1 MAEFKND
8 EDFLFGASSEKEN
21 EELAFLNKES
31 KNQDGIYRPRPEDS
45 ADPRGTG
52 YRAIIRFLRNVYKDG
67 SGAGP
72 AAIQKHVH
80 YADFKNYPEL
90 SGYYDCEKNTS
101 KQTPCPLCTTYWKL
115 NKSNNSADVENSK
128 LIKRS
133 TKYYSYI
140 MVIEDEQHPE
150 LVGKILVYP
159 YGTKILE
166 KINAEKNGE
175 VSEDG
180 SKCNVFDFVT
190 GKDFRLVIKIKK
202 TPPPDGRPGPPVDMP
217 NYDTSTFLTSTPLK
231 IFSEKSQKFV
241 TPPVE
246 IIDGKPAITDKKWQ
260 AKIKEVLMNR
270 PDNVDLS
277 NHAPKPL
284 TDEQRANVE
293 RIISILTGN
302 EVVKAER
309 VAKTS
314 SERAPVNIV
323 DDDIDSIF
331 DFDDEDDDGI

>member
-1 MAEFKND
+1 MAEFKD
-8 EDFLFGASSEKEN
+8 EDFLFGASNEKES

-31 KNQDGIYRPRPEDS
+31 KNQDGIYRPRLEDA
-45 ADPRGTG
+45 ADPRGSG
-52 YRAIIRFLRNVYKDG
+52 YRAIIRFLRNVYRDG
-67 SGAGP
+67 SGTGP

-90 SGYYDCEKNTS
+90 SGYYDCEKNAS

-115 NKSNNSADVENSK
+115 NKSNNNADVENSK

-133 TKYYSYI
+133 TKYYSYVMI
-140 MVIEDEQHPE
+140 IEDEQHPE
-150 LVGKILVYP
+150 LVGKILIYP
-159 YGTKILE
+159 YGAKIKE
-166 KINAEKNGE
+166 KINAELNGD

-202 TPPPDGRPGPPVDMP
+202 TPPLDGRPGAPIDMP
-217 NYDTSTFLTSTPLK
+217 NYDTSIFLPSSPLK

-270 PDNVDLS
+270 PENVNIED
-277 NHAPKPL
+277 HMPKAL
-284 TDEQRANVE
+284 TDEQRENIDKIV
-293 RIISILTGN
+293 SILTGN
-302 EVVKAER
+302 EVFKAEHT
-309 VAKTS
+309 AKTS
-314 SERAPVNIV
+314 ASKAPVNIV

-331 DFDDEDDDGI
+331 EFDDDTDDDI